1 MGRRKYIE
9 SEQDKLDRMQRLTEA
24 IAEIESYLQFFEDK
38 GQQADVGCWVV
49 RYQVRQK
56 DKINWYYKL
65 QADRPIFE
73 QKNAQSF
80 SKYQHLGKAGTI
92 AHVDAVIPDF
102 SQNLRSGFASAAATQ
117 NTEALQKVGFTFA
130 FAP

>member
-1 MGRRKYIE
+1 MGRRRYIE

-38 GQQADVGCWVV
+38 GQQADSGCWVV

-56 DKINWYYKL
+56 DKIYWYYKL

-73 QKNAQSF
+73 QKNSKSL
-80 SKYQHLGKAGTI
+80 SKYQHLGKAGTV
-92 AHVDAVIPDF
+92 AHIDAVMGV
-102 SQNLRSGFASAAATQ
+102 LRRSIIS
-117 NTEALQKVGFTFA
+117 ELQSTLVFLKSCVVDIA
-130 FAP
+130 YDEEHKSR